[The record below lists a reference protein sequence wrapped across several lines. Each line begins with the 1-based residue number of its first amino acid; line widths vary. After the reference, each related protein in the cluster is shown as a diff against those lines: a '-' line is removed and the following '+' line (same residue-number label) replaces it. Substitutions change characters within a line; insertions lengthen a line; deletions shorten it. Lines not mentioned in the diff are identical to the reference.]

1 MNPKLPSKI
10 ELDYKSLD
18 LKVGLEIHQQLDT
31 KHKLFCN
38 CPTILVEKES
48 IDLFERR
55 LRPTQSELGE
65 VDIAAYF
72 EWKRGRVYDY
82 EAPRNASCLV
92 ETDEEPPHMLD
103 REALEIAL
111 ATAMALNSR
120 IVDEVHVMRKV
131 VIDGSNTTGFQRTAI
146 IALGGYIDV
155 DGKRVR
161 IQTICLEEDAARK
174 VWEKGNHV
182 GYRLDR
188 LGIPLIEIATGPDM
202 HTPEEVEKVALTIG
216 QLLRLTGKVKRGI
229 GTIRQDLNISIRGGV
244 KTEIKGVQRLDL
256 LPKVVEYEV
265 LRQLRLLEIRDELKR
280 RGLKEE
286 DIKFNPID
294 VSQVFKN
301 TKSKVILRALR
312 TGGKAYAL
320 VLPKFKGLIGV
331 ELQPKRRFGTELA
344 EYARFWGGVGG
355 IFHTDEL
362 PAYGITKEEVDR
374 LYEVT
379 KANPETDAIIL
390 VADKEE
396 KAIEALKAVWN
407 RAREA
412 LKGIPKET
420 RAANPDGTTRYM
432 RPQPG
437 AARMYPETDI
447 PPIEITPELIERAK
461 KLVPEHP
468 RVKIE
473 KYVKEFKLSPELAK
487 QLLKTVHIDLFE
499 ELATKYGDKVPA
511 TVIAYTLTS
520 TLKSLKSEGVPV
532 ENLSEEDICEVIRL
546 VAEGVI
552 SKEAIPKV
560 LEYKAKS
567 PTKSLRD
574 IVKELGL
581 RAISIEDVE
590 KLVEKTVSELRDVI
604 MKKKERAMGI
614 VMGRVM
620 SVLRGRVDGKIV
632 ADIVMKKIKKVIS
645 EG

>member
-1 MNPKLPSKI
+1 MNPKLSPKI
-10 ELDYKSLD
+10 EIDYKALD
-18 LKVGLEIHQQLDT
+18 LKVGLEIHQQLNT

-38 CPTILVEKES
+38 CPTLLVEKEA

-92 ETDEEPPHMLD
+92 ETDEEPPHMLNQ
-103 REALEIAL
+103 EALEIAL
-111 ATAMALNSR
+111 AIAMALHSR

-131 VIDGSNTTGFQRTAI
+131 VIDGSNTTGFQRTAV
-146 IALGGYIDV
+146 IALGGYVDI
-155 DGKRVR
+155 DGKRVS

-174 VWEKGNHV
+174 VWEKGRHV

-216 QLLRLTGKVKRGI
+216 QMLRLTGKVKRGI
-229 GTIRQDLNISIRGGV
+229 GTIRQDLNISIKGGT

-265 LRQLRLLEIRDELKR
+265 LRQLRLLEIKNELLR
-280 RGLKEE
+280 RGVKEE
-286 DIKFNPID
+286 DIRFNPID
-294 VSQVFKN
+294 VTQVFKK
-301 TKSKVILRALR
+301 TKSKVILRAIR
-312 TGGKAYAL
+312 SRGKVLAL
-320 VLPKFKGLIGV
+320 ILPKFKGLLGV

-362 PAYGITKEEVDR
+362 PAYGITKEEVNK

-379 KANPETDAIIL
+379 KANPETDAIVL
-390 VADKEE
+390 VADEEE
-396 KAIEALKAVWN
+396 KALEALKAVWE
-407 RAREA
+407 RAKYA
-412 LKGIPKET
+412 LRGIPKET

-447 PPIEITPELIERAK
+447 PPIEITPEIIERAK
-461 KLVPEHP
+461 KLIPEHP
-468 RVKIE
+468 RVKIR
-473 KYVKEFKLSPELAK
+473 KYVSEFKLSPELAQ
-487 QLLKTVHIDLFE
+487 QLLRTVFIDLFE
-499 ELATKYGDKVPA
+499 ELAIKYKDKIPA
-511 TVIAYTLTS
+511 TVIAHTLTS
-520 TLKSLKSEGVPV
+520 TLKSLKSDGVPI
-532 ENLSEEDICEVIRL
+532 ENLSEEDISEVIRL
-546 VAEGVI
+546 VAEGKM
-552 SKEAIPKV
+552 SKEAIPEV
-560 LEYKAKS
+560 LSYKAKN
-567 PTKSLRD
+567 PKLKMEE
-574 IVKELGL
+574 IIEELGL
-581 RAISIEDVE
+581 RTIPMEKVEEIIS
-590 KLVEKTVSELRDVI
+590 KTVEDLRKVI
-604 MKKKERAMGI
+604 LERGERAMGI

-620 SVLRGRVDGKIV
+620 SILRGRVDGKVV
-632 ADIVMKKIKKVIS
+632 ADIVRKKIKEIIS
-645 EG
+645 KG